1 MRISDWSSDVC
12 SSDLARCAGTTSRT
26 PLPTRQDHDG
36 QARVHRA
43 PSEPP
48 PRASRRRAHL
58 PQVREAVGAAPLEA
72 QPQPRV
78 GAEGEADAVVSPF
91 EDDATPEKRAAV
103 RAFADALPAKR
114 VHVDNN
120 WLQEA
125 MEADIKRHG
134 HRGLGGWQ
142 CTCGRFRSDENT
154 SELQS

>member
-12 SSDLARCAGTTSRT
+12 SSDL
-26 PLPTRQDHDG
+26 
-36 QARVHRA
+36 
-43 PSEPP
+43 
-48 PRASRRRAHL
+48 
-58 PQVREAVGAAPLEA
+58 A

-134 HRGLGGWQ
+134 NRGLGGWQ
-142 CTCGRFRSDENT
+142 CTCGRFAKFVRWQHTGDPGYERGYRVNCNRCERKSVGGGT
-154 SELQS
+154 R